1 MTTSDREKIVGGT
14 NGKDAALARTDDW
27 FKHVFTGEDHRRI
40 WASTETNLDL
50 SKCCSLLVLQL
61 LFLFTRF

>member
-1 MTTSDREKIVGGT
+1 VGGT
-14 NGKDAALARTDDW
+14 NGKDAALTRTDDW

-50 SKCCSLLVLQL
+50 SKCSSLPVLLL
-61 LFLFTRF
+61 LFLSTSSLVFSNPT